1 MTTRSE
7 MKNRNAPQNVE
18 YSVYIHHPANDDR
31 RTASW
36 ERAVTTD
43 CPETALKKAEI
54 LYLSKKYPK
63 VEIKRKIF
71 DRLSNRNKA
80 ETFRIFGQ
88 ENTEILTEHLLFRAL
103 YIALSL
109 FTLIL
114 IVVGFYV

>member
-31 RTASW
+31 RTSHW
-36 ERAVTTD
+36 ERAATTD

-54 LYLSKKYPK
+54 LYLTCKYPK
-63 VEIKRKIF
+63 VEIKRKVF
-71 DRLSNRNKA
+71 DRLANRHIG
-80 ETFRIFGQ
+80 ETFRIFG
-88 ENTEILTEHLLFRAL
+88 EEGDEILTEHLLFRAL

>member
-1 MTTRSE
+1 MTAMHEKHPRKTSE
-7 MKNRNAPQNVE
+7 KIE

-36 ERAVTTD
+36 ERAATTD

-109 FTLIL
+109 FTVIL
-114 IVVGFYV
+114 IVMGLYA